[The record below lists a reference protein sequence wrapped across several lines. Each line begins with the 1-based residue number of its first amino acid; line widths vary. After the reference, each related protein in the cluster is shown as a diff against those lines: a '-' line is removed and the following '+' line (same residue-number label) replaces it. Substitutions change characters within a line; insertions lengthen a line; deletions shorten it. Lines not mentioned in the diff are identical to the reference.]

1 MNTCDTSDV
10 PNYLGPGRTFK
21 KKKVKIQL
29 PGSGSGFDE
38 WRGIVLCVV
47 FLPTERNLCQ
57 RGNYIAVTGLF
68 GSNCGPY
75 AQTCP
80 KFMSEY
86 GKVESHHLW
95 LHSVSKHLFRLPKT
109 PGCSI
114 DKKGFHQ
121 VELEIKADRWEVEKI
136 GFRVV

>member
-1 MNTCDTSDV
+1 M
-10 PNYLGPGRTFK
+10 
-21 KKKVKIQL
+21 
-29 PGSGSGFDE
+29 
-38 WRGIVLCVV
+38 CVV
-47 FLPTERNLCQ
+47 ILPTVRHHG
-57 RGNYIAVTGLF
+57 RIALEVGFVTSF
-68 GSNCGPY
+68 YTSV
-75 AQTCP
+75 AFT
-80 KFMSEY
+80 SEY

-121 VELEIKADRWEVEKI
+121 VELEIKTVGLEVEKI